1 MGRQTKFFV
10 ISSLGIALSAALIL
24 WLGSA
29 LKLAGTNLLIF
40 RIGMGI
46 IMILVMGIVMFLMDK
61 AGKMG
66 TKKKPAAGGG
76 GAAAGG
82 GGDEEEID
90 RLVKAANARL
100 TASGVAGGKAQLE
113 SLPAVIVLGPTGSAK
128 TTSIVHCGLD
138 PELLAGH
145 VYQEDLVAPTA
156 EANLWYT
163 RGTVFVEAA
172 GKLTGDESGWTRLV
186 RKLQPSRFGA
196 ALGRGGQAPRVA
208 VVCVD
213 CQELTKQGAGDSVGS
228 MGRLIRQRLG
238 ELAKTLGSQVPVY
251 VLFTKADRVP
261 FFSEYVQNFT
271 ADEAV
276 QVFGVTL
283 PFSPE
288 TSEGVY
294 AERETRRLS
303 EVFQELFLSLADKRL
318 QFLPREHRPDNL
330 PGVYEFPR
338 EFRKLRSLIV
348 QFLVEVCK
356 PSELQISPLLRGF
369 YFTGVRA
376 VVVQE
381 PTVQLRQESRR
392 DAEKLSL
399 EATSIFSPRQMSSQP
414 EAAGG
419 HVSAPRTQKVPQW
432 MFLSH
437 LFSDVITADQA
448 AMSAAGG
455 GVKVNKLRRLL
466 LASAALLFLIC
477 SVGFTVSFF
486 GNRTLQASIRDA
498 ATAISV
504 SPGGG
509 GGAAALPSIDSLRR
523 LEALRQQ
530 LATLIDYERN
540 GVPWRLRWGLYSNL
554 YPLARATYFD
564 AFRRLM
570 FGDAQNAVY
579 ANLQALPP
587 TPGPTDEYSP
597 AYNRLRA
604 YLITTIYPHKSQS
617 DILSPVL
624 MADWLK
630 GRKLDDE
637 RENLARTQFDFYAT
651 ELLAGNPYDLKAD
664 SDTVARTRQ
673 YLNSFAGIE
682 RVYQILLN
690 EAGKKTK
697 SVQFNRMFPGSIK
710 TVVNNYEVPGAFT
723 KDGWKFME
731 DFLKNVDKYV
741 GGDIWVLCGESPVEP
756 GKACPSAQVGPEM
769 LALLRNRYQKDYIE
783 HWRAYIRAGRVQ
795 RYSDIKD
802 AASKLLDMTGNQT
815 PLMSML
821 ALCSKNTN
829 VTSEVNPDSAKAIN
843 EAFQPVARVMPPESG
858 DVLIV
863 KENRDYVTSLQSLQS
878 SLEQVPNNPGSGDPT
893 IATARNMATNATGV
907 TRGIAL
913 DFHPDRDGRMDS
925 TVSAFLQSPI
935 LFVDPFLRNVDVDVM
950 NRAGA
955 AFCGPYKS
963 LMSKYPFN
971 PTSSTEASLAEFND
985 LFAPGTGKMWQFFQ
999 DTLSK
1004 VLEERDGIYVP
1015 KSNIDVSVNQ
1025 NFLRFFNNMVKLSK
1039 GVYPQQ
1045 GGNPSLQYK
1054 LRPILNDPV
1063 VSATLSIDGSTAK
1076 FSGSGGQPANFIWPG
1091 AGTAKVSGSMG
1102 GPELDLLSYRGTW
1115 AVFRLFHEA
1124 ENWRSSGN
1132 AYSGEWALY
1141 TGGRKDQPVMV
1152 NGKHVKVPFEIDL
1165 GQAPP
1170 VFQKGYFTGLVCQPV
1185 VASAK

>member
-10 ISSLGIALSAALIL
+10 ISSLGIALSAGLIL

-46 IMILVMGIVMFLMDK
+46 IMILVLAIVMWLMDR
-61 AGKMG
+61 AGKLG
-66 TKKKPAAGGG
+66 TKQKKKQGGG
-76 GAAAGG
+76 GAAAAGA
-82 GGDEEEID
+82 GDGEEID

-100 TASGVAGGKAQLE
+100 TSSGVAGGKAQLD
-113 SLPAVIVLGPTGSAK
+113 SLPAIVFLGPSGSIK

-138 PELLAGH
+138 PELLAGQ
-145 VYQEDLVAPTA
+145 VYQGDAIAPTS
-156 EANLWYT
+156 EVNLWYT

-172 GKLTGDESGWTRLV
+172 GKLAGDESAWTRLV
-186 RKLQPSRFGA
+186 RKLQPGRFGA

-208 VVCVD
+208 VVCFD
-213 CQELTKQGAGDSVGS
+213 CEEFAKQGAGDATGS
-228 MGRLIRQRLG
+228 MARQIRQRLG

-251 VLFTKADRVP
+251 VLFTKADRIP

-283 PFSPE
+283 PFTPE

-303 EVFQELFLSLADKRL
+303 EVFHELFLSLADKRL
-318 QFLPREHRPDNL
+318 QFLPREHRQENV

-338 EFRKLRSLIV
+338 EFRKLRSLV
-348 QFLVEVCK
+348 VPFLVEVCK
-356 PSELQISPLLRGF
+356 PSELQVSPLLRGF
-369 YFTGVRA
+369 YFSGVRA
-376 VVVQE
+376 VIVQE
-381 PTVQLRQESRR
+381 PTVQMRQETRR
-392 DAEKLSL
+392 EGEKLSL
-399 EATSIFSPRQMSSQP
+399 EATSIFNPRQQATQQ
-414 EAAGG
+414 EGGGGYAA
-419 HVSAPRTQKVPQW
+419 APRTQKVPQW
-432 MFLSH
+432 MFLSR

-448 AMSAAGG
+448 AMSASGG

-477 SVGFTVSFF
+477 SVAFTVSFF
-486 GNRTLQASIRDA
+486 GNRNLQSNIRDA

-504 SPGGG
+504 PPGGAG
-509 GGAAALPSIDSLRR
+509 VAALPSIDSLRR
-523 LEALRQQ
+523 LEALREQ

-570 FGDAQNAVY
+570 FGEAQNAVY
-579 ANLQALPP
+579 ANLQSLPA
-587 TPGPTDEYSP
+587 TPGPTGEYSP

-604 YLITTIYPHKSQS
+604 YLITTLYPHKSQA
-617 DILSPVL
+617 DVLSPVL

-630 GRKLDDE
+630 GRKLDDQ
-637 RENLARTQFDFYAT
+637 RDTLARTQFDFYAT

-682 RVYQILLN
+682 RIYQILLN

-697 SVQFNRMFPGSIK
+697 PVQFNRMFPGSIK

-741 GGDIWVLCGESPVEP
+741 GGDIWVLCGESPMEP
-756 GKACPSAQVGPEM
+756 GKACPSAQVSPEL
-769 LALLRNRYQKDYIE
+769 LAQLRARYQKDYIE

-802 AASKLLDMTGNQT
+802 ATEKLLDMTGNQT
-815 PLMSML
+815 PLMAML
-821 ALCSKNTN
+821 SLCAKNTD
-829 VTSEVNPDSAKAIN
+829 VTSEVNPDSAKAVK

-878 SLEQVPNNPGSGDPT
+878 SLEQVPNNPGSGDP
-893 IATARNMATNATGV
+893 AVSTARNMATNATGV
-907 TRGIAL
+907 TRSIAL
-913 DFHPDRDGRMDS
+913 DFRPDREGKMDS
-925 TVSAFLQSPI
+925 AVSAFLQAPI
-935 LFVDPFLRNVDVDVM
+935 LYVDPFLRNVDVAVL
-950 NRAGA
+950 NRGGA
-955 AFCGPYKS
+955 AFCGPYKA
-963 LMSKYPFN
+963 LMAKYPFN
-971 PTSSTEASLAEFND
+971 PTSNTEASLAEFND
-985 LFAPGTGKMWQFFQ
+985 MFAPGTGKMWQFLQ
-999 DTLSK
+999 DPLSK
-1004 VLEERDGIYVP
+1004 VLEERNGVYAP
-1015 KSNIDVSVNQ
+1015 KANIDVTVNPS
-1025 NFLRFFNNMVKLSK
+1025 FLRFLNNMVQLSK

-1045 GGNPSLQYK
+1045 GGNPSLSYT
-1054 LRPILNDPV
+1054 LRPVLIDPV
-1063 VSATLSIDGSTAK
+1063 IAATLSIDGSTAK
-1076 FSGSGGQPANFIWPG
+1076 FAGSGGKPANFIWPG
-1091 AGTAKVSGSMG
+1091 SGVAKVSGSMG

-1124 ENWRSSGN
+1124 ENWRSTGN
-1132 AYSGEWALY
+1132 TYAGEWALY
-1141 TGGRKDQPVMV
+1141 TGGKKDQPVMV
-1152 NGKHVKVPFEIDL
+1152 NGRQVKVPFEINL
-1165 GQAPP
+1165 GSAPP